1 MFKVCVNNGCWYVLK
16 FKSGFMESLD
26 HKQTYLHIKMIEIN
40 LKMKSLANK
49 LNFKTNN
56 LIRYKLSL
64 KQLILRLSIFVYA
77 TTLIREST
85 QTFSVDLS

>member
-1 MFKVCVNNGCWYVLK
+1 
-16 FKSGFMESLD
+16 
-26 HKQTYLHIKMIEIN
+26 MIEIN

-64 KQLILRLSIFVYA
+64 KQLCFKVLFENI
-77 TTLIREST
+77 TTT
-85 QTFSVDLS
+85 

>member
-1 MFKVCVNNGCWYVLK
+1 MHISGYWYVLK

-64 KQLILRLSIFVYA
+64 KQLCFKVLFENI
-77 TTLIREST
+77 TTT
-85 QTFSVDLS
+85 